1 MFSTGFLTFSD
12 IRVTLRNIQM
22 LNIFW
27 GNRAFIERPILNTV
41 SLSEQNKGLF
51 SVEAGGYQTALCVE
65 GVNDQRDNQGA

>member
-1 MFSTGFLTFSD
+1 
-12 IRVTLRNIQM
+12 M